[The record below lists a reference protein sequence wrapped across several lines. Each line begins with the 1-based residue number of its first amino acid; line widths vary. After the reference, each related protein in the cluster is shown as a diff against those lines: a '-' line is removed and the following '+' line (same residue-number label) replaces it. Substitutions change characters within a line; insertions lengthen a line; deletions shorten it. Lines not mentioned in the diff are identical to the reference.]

1 MVIVM
6 KDSLNKVWN
15 MEKELN
21 YTEMEIFIR
30 ANLWMVYH
38 KGMESIHGLME
49 ASLKGIFNKG
59 NVVDTEFGR
68 QEKIVLSPIK
78 GIFI

>member
-1 MVIVM
+1 
-6 KDSLNKVWN
+6 